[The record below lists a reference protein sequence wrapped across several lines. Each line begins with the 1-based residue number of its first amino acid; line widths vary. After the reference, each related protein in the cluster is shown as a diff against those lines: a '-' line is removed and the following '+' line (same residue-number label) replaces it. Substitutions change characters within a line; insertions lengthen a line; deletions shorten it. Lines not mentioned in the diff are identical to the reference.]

1 MPATIARQLEQDR
14 LHHRARQIER
24 AMAAL
29 KDRAVYRH
37 AVTGKTPAALQH
49 AIADFSSE
57 LKAIRRR
64 LRDVA

>member
-14 LHHRARQIER
+14 LHHRAQQIER
-24 AMAAL
+24 VMAAL
-29 KDRAVYRH
+29 KDRAVHRH
-37 AVTGKTPAALQH
+37 AVTGKTPPALQH
-49 AIADFSSE
+49 AIADFGSE